1 MPKMTSNLKENYN
14 RAATLLKG
22 NDSKE
27 NTTLIHRTPWVR
39 IMLEQDQE
47 ESGSFFLEVEMS
59 LPEST
64 KKVDVDSSELID
76 TLSEHLQYLNIFKSS
91 GMLDLTFRSLT
102 LDVSIVLRKK
112 SKNLLKTIYLECYSH
127 LSWIPKI
134 SAYFLN

>member
-1 MPKMTSNLKENYN
+1 MTSNLKENYN
-14 RAATLLKG
+14 RAATILKG

-76 TLSEHLQYLNIFKSS
+76 TLSEHLQYLQKLRDVGF
-91 GMLDLTFRSLT
+91 DLSVIDTGCIYCASKEVKEPLEDNLFR
-102 LDVSIVLRKK
+102 VL
-112 SKNLLKTIYLECYSH
+112 L
-127 LSWIPKI
+127 PP
-134 SAYFLN
+134 